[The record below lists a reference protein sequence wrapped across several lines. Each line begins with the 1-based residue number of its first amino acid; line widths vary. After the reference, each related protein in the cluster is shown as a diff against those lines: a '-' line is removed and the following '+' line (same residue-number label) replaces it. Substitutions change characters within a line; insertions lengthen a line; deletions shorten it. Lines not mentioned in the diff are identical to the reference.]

1 MPCLGGLDVR
11 RKICK
16 ERNERV
22 DFGSGEIACHDCRNK
37 HRCSAHDPVALVLSK
52 HKVERIGQIL
62 GSGLTTVED
71 STAALLLAATEAYTS
86 NNVCTMSSCA

>member
-1 MPCLGGLDVR
+1 MGVGFSSQEETVTTTEVPFFDSNQEYLALRGNVALAVA
-11 RKICK
+11 
-16 ERNERV
+16 
-22 DFGSGEIACHDCRNK
+22 SPTA
-37 HRCSAHDPVALVLSK
+37 ALVLSK

-86 NNVCTMSSCA
+86 NNVCKMSSCA